1 MKAHGHV
8 VIQVFKALNKI
19 RKSEFKITGK
29 RGGGGWF
36 GLKLPTL
43 RAVVSPP
50 VVTLRKGFC
59 LFHSVTTGG
68 ETIADRAGAACEYIL
83 QGGTFSCIW

>member
-1 MKAHGHV
+1 MAMWLSK
-8 VIQVFKALNKI
+8 FLK
-19 RKSEFKITGK
+19 RSTKSGK
-29 RGGGGWF
+29 VNSKLLERGGGGGGWF